1 MIRVIDDIDDNVKT
15 FSSNQTI
22 ITSMP
27 QSNHIL
33 NPMPQI
39 SPRPRTRRTMINSR
53 QNYMPRINPS
63 PRRNFRQN
71 SMPRTSPRTIN
82 RSKRKLHRTTINQEI
97 MLGFESKNIDNQ
109 YELKEC
115 NVSDQSNIKKPTNDI
130 YSVNSIYLKLK
141 IFFS

>member
-27 QSNHIL
+27 QSNHTLKSI
-33 NPMPQI
+33 PQI
-39 SPRPRTRRTMINSR
+39 SPRPRTRRSSI

-82 RSKRKLHRTTINQEI
+82 RSKRRVHRTTINQEI